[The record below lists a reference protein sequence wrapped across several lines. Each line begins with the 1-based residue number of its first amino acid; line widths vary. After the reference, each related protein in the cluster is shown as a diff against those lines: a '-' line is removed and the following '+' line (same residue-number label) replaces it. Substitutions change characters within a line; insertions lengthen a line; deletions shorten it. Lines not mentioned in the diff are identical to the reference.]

1 MTQASVLNDLLQII
15 SDRGRALV
23 DWRRQPRRTSGRA
36 LGELADLL
44 LSVPGEASGV
54 VRARDLLDGYQA
66 LDYAGKTS
74 FFRLLVEKYGADRA
88 ALEEVATQFLADP
101 SERNAKAVQRGAEP
115 RRLELFRRLNFAP
128 GGTADLVSMRV
139 DLLARLKDHPDFWT
153 LDDDFKTLFQSWF
166 NRGFLI
172 LRRIDWQTSAAV
184 LEKIIKYEAVHAIH
198 DWDELRSRI
207 DLPDRRLYAFFHPR
221 LGDDPLIFVEVA
233 LTTEIPAAI
242 QPILETDRP
251 MIPPQSANTAVFYSI
266 SNCQKGLQ
274 GISFGNFLIKQVV
287 EDLQRELRE
296 LKTFVTLSPVP
307 DFAQWLDR
315 ERSLDESPLI
325 TREMR
330 PVLDRLDG
338 EAWWRDET
346 AREEL
351 GKVLPQLAAW
361 YLTRAR
367 DARNRVLD
375 PVARFHLGNGAR
387 LERVNFA
394 GDLSPKGLESAHG
407 IMVNYLYRL
416 ADIEKNHENF
426 VNDRTVA
433 AASGVTKLARA
444 LPEPKALAT
453 T

>member
-1 MTQASVLNDLLQII
+1 MNQASVLNDLLQII

-54 VRARDLLDGYQA
+54 VRARDLLDGYKG

-74 FFRLLVEKYGADRA
+74 FFRLLVERYGADREALAEA
-88 ALEEVATQFLADP
+88 AGRFLEDP
-101 SERNAKAVQRGAEP
+101 SEQNAKAVQRRAEP

-198 DWDELRSRI
+198 GWDDLRSRI

-242 QPILETDRP
+242 QPILEMDRQ
-251 MIPPQSANTAVFYSI
+251 IIAPQGANTAVFYSI

-315 ERSLDESPLI
+315 ERRLDESPLI
-325 TREMR
+325 PTEMR
-330 PVLDRLDG
+330 AALDRLDAEG
-338 EAWWRDET
+338 WWRDE
-346 AREEL
+346 AACEEL
-351 GKVLPQLAAW
+351 ARVLPPLAAW

-394 GDLSPKGLESAHG
+394 ADLSPKGLESAYG
-407 IMVNYLYRL
+407 VMVNYLYRL
-416 ADIEKNHENF
+416 SDIEKNHESF
-426 VNDRTVA
+426 VNERTVA
-433 AASGVTKLARA
+433 AASSVSKLART
-444 LPEPKALAT
+444 LPQPKALAT

>member
-1 MTQASVLNDLLQII
+1 
-15 SDRGRALV
+15 
-23 DWRRQPRRTSGRA
+23 
-36 LGELADLL
+36 
-44 LSVPGEASGV
+44 
-54 VRARDLLDGYQA
+54 
-66 LDYAGKTS
+66 
-74 FFRLLVEKYGADRA
+74 
-88 ALEEVATQFLADP
+88 
-101 SERNAKAVQRGAEP
+101 
-115 RRLELFRRLNFAP
+115 
-128 GGTADLVSMRV
+128 
-139 DLLARLKDHPDFWT
+139 
-153 LDDDFKTLFQSWF
+153 
-166 NRGFLI
+166 
-172 LRRIDWQTSAAV
+172 
-184 LEKIIKYEAVHAIH
+184 
-198 DWDELRSRI
+198 
-207 DLPDRRLYAFFHPR
+207 
-221 LGDDPLIFVEVA
+221 
-233 LTTEIPAAI
+233 
-242 QPILETDRP
+242 
-251 MIPPQSANTAVFYSI
+251 MIPPPSANTAVFYSI

-330 PVLDRLDG
+330 PALDRLDG

-426 VNDRTVA
+426 VNDRTIA

-444 LPEPKALAT
+444 LPDPKALAT